1 MERQGFEK
9 EATRLRPMLVR
20 YAIRMVHDED
30 KAEDLVQD
38 TLLKL
43 WNIHDSLEQYRSV
56 DALATAIIRNLSLNA
71 IRDDHKAD
79 VDEEAMAQIA
89 DTSSFENDMM
99 DAEETSEVMRL
110 IGLLPDMQ
118 QTVLRMKHVE
128 GLEIDEIAQMI
139 GSKPDAVRQNL
150 SRARK
155 KIRDQF
161 LNRKI

>member
-1 MERQGFEK
+1 
-9 EATRLRPMLVR
+9 MLVR

-56 DALATAIIRNLSLNA
+56 DALATTIIRNLSLNT

-79 VDEEAMAQIA
+79 VDEDTMAQIA

>member
-56 DALATAIIRNLSLNA
+56 DALATTIIRNLSLNA

-79 VDEEAMAQIA
+79 VDE
-89 DTSSFENDMM
+89 DMM

>member
-1 MERQGFEK
+1 
-9 EATRLRPMLVR
+9 MLVR

-56 DALATAIIRNLSLNA
+56 DALATTIIRNLSLNT

-79 VDEEAMAQIA
+79 IDEDAMAQIA
-89 DTSSFENDMM
+89 DTSSFENEMM
-99 DAEETSEVMRL
+99 DAEETTEVMRL
-110 IGLLPDMQ
+110 IGQLPDMQ

-139 GSKPDAVRQNL
+139 GSKPEAVRQNL

-155 KIRDQF
+155 KIREQF

>member
-1 MERQGFEK
+1 
-9 EATRLRPMLVR
+9 
-20 YAIRMVHDED
+20 
-30 KAEDLVQD
+30 
-38 TLLKL
+38 
-43 WNIHDSLEQYRSV
+43 
-56 DALATAIIRNLSLNA
+56 
-71 IRDDHKAD
+71 
-79 VDEEAMAQIA
+79 
-89 DTSSFENDMM
+89 MM

>member
-1 MERQGFEK
+1 
-9 EATRLRPMLVR
+9 MLVR

-56 DALATAIIRNLSLNA
+56 DALATTIIRNLSRNA

-79 VDEEAMAQIA
+79 VDEDMMAQIA

-110 IGLLPDMQ
+110 IGQLPDMQ

-139 GSKPDAVRQNL
+139 GSKTDAVRQNL